1 MTARLGVTANEASP
15 ALGSGPHLLCSAA
28 GGGAHESPGVQEGE
42 ELVEGKS
49 PSPIIQGEDA
59 AKLEKRGSRS
69 IVVARSP
76 SVLGGNHTL
85 ESLSHRVLECHSKC
99 STSLS
104 L

>member
-15 ALGSGPHLLCSAA
+15 ALENGPHLLCSTD
-28 GGGAHESPGVQEGE
+28 GGGAHESQGIQEGE
-42 ELVEGKS
+42 QLVEGKS
-49 PSPIIQGEDA
+49 PRPVVQGEDA
-59 AKLEKRGSRS
+59 AKVEKSGSRC
-69 IVVARSP
+69 IVVARRP

-85 ESLSHRVLECHSKC
+85 ESLSHRVLECHSRC